1 MVSNLGLTQIITVS
15 IPVLMFLYPLAI
27 TLILLTLCGSFFGN
41 DRRVYVS
48 VTAFTLAAAVLD
60 LLNALPAGAQ
70 EALKLTGLLTWVRG
84 NVPLFSLGLGW
95 ILPAALGLAVG
106 LILRKVQK

>member
-1 MVSNLGLTQIITVS
+1 
-15 IPVLMFLYPLAI
+15 MFLYPLAI
-27 TLILLTLCGSFFGN
+27 TLILLTLCGSLFGN

-84 NVPLFSLGLGW
+84 NVPLFGLGLGW
-95 ILPAALGLAVG
+95 VLPAAVGLAVG

>member
-1 MVSNLGLTQIITVS
+1 MKK
-15 IPVLMFLYPLAI
+15 LA
-27 TLILLTLCGSFFGN
+27 
-41 DRRVYVS
+41 
-48 VTAFTLAAAVLD
+48 LAALAVL
-60 LLNALPAGAQ
+60 LLCACASPALAEWQDRYLSQDSAVFDRAFAQ